1 MSNDK
6 NITAMFLPPNTTVLI
21 QPMDQ
26 GVLEAMKR
34 RYRKAVLRK
43 LLLEDQDGRSIVDCV
58 KKINIKDMVYT
69 IATAWDDI
77 PALTRVKSWHN
88 LLGSGE

>member
-1 MSNDK
+1 
-6 NITAMFLPPNTTVLI
+6 MFLPSNTTALI

-43 LLLEDQDGRSIVDCV
+43 LLLEEQDGRSMVNFV
-58 KKINIKDMVYT
+58 KKMDIIDVVYT
-69 IATAWDDI
+69 
-77 PALTRVKSWHN
+77 
-88 LLGSGE
+88 